1 MNEVTLSGS
10 AYEIGEQYGAMLE
23 GWGFQPEPITDAQ
36 RRFVADCVPLV
47 EDAAPAILDELR
59 GIADAGGWSLDRIRA
74 IPLALGWDAGCT
86 VVALSGEFTADGTPL
101 FGRNY
106 DFSTEFADYATLY
119 RTNPDAGLAHVG
131 CSDHWTGRHDG
142 VNEAGLA
149 VGHSFVPHRGLEP
162 GVMFALAAR
171 TVLETCETVGDGVT
185 FLERVSHAR
194 NTNFLLVDSTGAI
207 ALVEASPGDVTTT
220 VSDGRGVATNHFQT
234 PAMSVHEPDDAGR
247 PNSNARLSA
256 LHEWTKAASGSIQLT
271 DLQRTLA
278 DPKRG
283 VCACASESGESSVET
298 LWSWTA
304 TLDLPKTYLASGR
317 PDKNPYNPVSLE
329 PHR

>member
-1 MNEVTLSGS
+1 MNEVALSGS
-10 AYEIGEQYGAMLE
+10 AYEIGEQYGEMLKE
-23 GWGFQPEPITDAQ
+23 GGFRPEPITDEQ
-36 RRFVADCVPLV
+36 RQFVADCVPLV

-59 GIADAGGWSLDRIRA
+59 GIADAGDWSLERIRV

-86 VVALSGEFTADGTPL
+86 VVALSGELTADGTPI

-119 RTNPDAGLAHVG
+119 RTDPDKGLAHVG

-171 TVLETCETVGDGVT
+171 TVLETCESVDDGVT
-185 FLERVSHAR
+185 FLERVPHAR
-194 NTNFLLVDSTGAI
+194 NTNFLLADSTGSI
-207 ALVEASPGDVTTT
+207 ALVEASPDEVTTT
-220 VSDGRGVATNHFQT
+220 VFDGMGVATNHFQT
-234 PAMSVHEPDDAGR
+234 PAMAVHEPDDDGR
-247 PNSNARLSA
+247 SDSDARLTA
-256 LHEWTKAASGSIQLT
+256 IHDWTNAASGPVQLT

-278 DPKRG
+278 NPETG
-283 VCACASESGESSVET
+283 ICSCVNESDKSSVET

-304 TLDLPKTYLASGR
+304 ILDPPEAHLASGR
-317 PDKNPYNPVSLE
+317 PDKNPYVPVMME
-329 PHR
+329 HNR